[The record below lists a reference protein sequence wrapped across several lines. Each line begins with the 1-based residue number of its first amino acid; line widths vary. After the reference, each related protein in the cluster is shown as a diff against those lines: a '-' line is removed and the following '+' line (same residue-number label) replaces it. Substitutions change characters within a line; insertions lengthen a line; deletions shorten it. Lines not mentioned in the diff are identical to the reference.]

1 MSNDKLNIAVVGS
14 TGFVGLELI
23 YLLTK
28 HPNVKIKYLC
38 SQNNI
43 GKNINNF
50 DKRIKRKFPKL
61 CNIKNV
67 NWNTVNLLFL
77 SLPTGRAQSIIKK
90 LYNKFEHL
98 NFIDLS
104 ADFRLKSPTEFK
116 KWYSSRHQAQKLIDK
131 SIYSIPELNIKNLSN
146 YRIISNPGC
155 YATSI
160 QLALKPLIKKNLIK
174 NNRITIDSKSGYSG
188 AGKNFLK
195 KFQAKNFFSSCAS
208 YSINKHRHMAELDQE
223 LKISNY
229 VFNPHIIPTFRGILS
244 SIYIDVKNNKLAKK
258 IYIEL
263 KRFYKNKYFV
273 NIKGLNKSLGTNDVL
288 NTNKCEITI
297 NMSSNPKKI
306 IIFSAIDNL
315 IKGAAGQAIQN
326 MNLIYKFKENE
337 GLR

>member
-1 MSNDKLNIAVVGS
+1 MNKKILTEKNNCQPLVKYVSAKNKGRKRKIKITKNQWLKNYLDATKLKDVDLII
-14 TGFVGLELI
+14 ELI
-23 YLLTK
+23 GGAEGAAKKLVFNALKNKK
-28 HPNVKIKYLC
+28 HVVTANKALIAKYGDELAKIAE
-38 SQNNI
+38 
-43 GKNINNF
+43 KN
-50 DKRIKRKFPKL
+50 K
-61 CNIKNV
+61 
-67 NWNTVNLLFL
+67 VNLEFEASVCGGVPIIR
-77 SLPTGRAQSIIKK
+77 SLKEG
-90 LYNKFEHL
+90 
-98 NFIDLS
+98 
-104 ADFRLKSPTEFK
+104 
-116 KWYSSRHQAQKLIDK
+116 LIA
-131 SIYSIPELNIKNLSN
+131 N
-146 YRIISNPGC
+146 
-155 YATSI
+155 
-160 QLALKPLIKKNLIK
+160 
-174 NNRITIDSKSGYSG
+174 
-188 AGKNFLK
+188 
-195 KFQAKNFFSSCAS
+195 QAKNFFSSCAS